1 MSLSIFCTSF
11 FFKQKTA
18 YEIRPRDWSADVCS
32 SDLVE
37 TCSTWCG
44 ASVASRYTRCGPMF
58 TVATDGKV
66 GVASP
71 PPSRVGR
78 AARCR
83 TIGCIAAVAFRAVL
97 SDPRRQRPLDT
108 RPRVEMLPDSQRA
121 RSHCPD
127 GTTGASRYLPHAKG
141 RPPMTKLLS
150 SVGVALV
157 TLLAGCSLY
166 FGNSSGSGG
175 DGNGPSGGGSGNS
188 GTGSPPGF
196 QCNMDAQCA
205 AGCFC
210 ANGVCT
216 EGGFC
221 ASDKDCGNGFHCDV
235 GRSSCIPNPACT
247 TDTQCKPGSARD
259 AKTRGRG
266 L

>member
-1 MSLSIFCTSF
+1 MSRSRRAGL
-11 FFKQKTA
+11 A
-18 YEIRPRDWSADVCS
+18 RAARPIGETCLGLPVFAAASSSADPS
-32 SDLVE
+32 LRWSGTSASAITDLAPTEQMPTVE
-37 TCSTWCG
+37 TCGTWCG

-166 FGNSSGSGG
+166 FGTNGSGG
-175 DGNGPSGGGSGNS
+175 DGNGATGGPGGGTGGGN
-188 GTGSPPGF
+188 
-196 QCNMDAQCA
+196 
-205 AGCFC
+205 
-210 ANGVCT
+210 
-216 EGGFC
+216 
-221 ASDKDCGNGFHCDV
+221 
-235 GRSSCIPNPACT
+235 
-247 TDTQCKPGSARD
+247 
-259 AKTRGRG
+259 
-266 L
+266 